1 MLYVKDAAGSIE
13 EVVDRL
19 TEAASEHGMGVIAVH
34 DLQERL
40 SGAGVS
46 LGRQCRVLEVW
57 NAKRVRRALEL
68 DMAISTI
75 LPSRIAVYEHEQKVR
90 VALLKPT
97 SLLNLYQHPELEPIA
112 QEAEDAM
119 ICIVEAVCR

>member
-1 MLYVKDAAGSIE
+1 VLYVKDAAGTVESVIE
-13 EVVDRL
+13 RL
-19 TEAASEHGMGVIAVH
+19 TDAVKEHGMGVLAVH
-34 DLQERL
+34 DLQEKL
-40 SGAGVS
+40 SSAGVS
-46 LGRQCRVLEVW
+46 MARECRVLEVW

-75 LPSRIAVYEHEQKVR
+75 LPSRIAVFEHEGKVR

-97 SLLNLYQHPELEPIA
+97 SLLNLYQHPDLEPIA